1 MLREAAF
8 ASAAG
13 AGAESIMRKDTEG
26 TGMND
31 ENIRELKVEELE
43 NVAGGGAGWENIG
56 GPLKSV
62 IWGNLTWADICGPLK
77 SVIWGN

>member
-1 MLREAAF
+1 MGSYLLREAAF

-13 AGAESIMRKDTEG
+13 AAAESIMRKDEG

-62 IWGNLTWADICGPLK
+62 IWGNLTWADICVGF
-77 SVIWGN
+77 

>member
-1 MLREAAF
+1 
-8 ASAAG
+8 
-13 AGAESIMRKDTEG
+13 
-26 TGMND
+26 MN
-31 ENIRELKVEELE
+31 EEKIRELKVDELE
-43 NVAGGGAGWENIG
+43 NVAAGGAGWENIG